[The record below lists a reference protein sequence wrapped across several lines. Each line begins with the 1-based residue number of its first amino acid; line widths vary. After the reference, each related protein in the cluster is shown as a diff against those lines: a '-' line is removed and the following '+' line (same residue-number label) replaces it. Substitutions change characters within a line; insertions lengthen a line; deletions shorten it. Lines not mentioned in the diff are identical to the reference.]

1 MCSCVVVFMRR
12 ACPFQNLNV
21 LVCAQRRE
29 PHHLQHCVANHL
41 RFAAQH
47 GPRLNEV
54 WPDIRTRSK
63 PRRFSFLFFCR
74 PASKRIVPSLLLS
87 SYFLFFNFLLEAFTA
102 ALHILTSGDQRRVY
116 MGHHGWGLQCGG
128 WLLGRRLLHFW

>member
-74 PASKRIVPSLLLS
+74 RYFSQATFFFSISFSKRLLL
-87 SYFLFFNFLLEAFTA
+87 LF
-102 ALHILTSGDQRRVY
+102 TS
-116 MGHHGWGLQCGG
+116 
-128 WLLGRRLLHFW
+128 